1 HSVNQRFGSNNTS
14 GS

>member
-1 HSVNQRFGSNNTS
+1 NQRFGSNNTS